1 MGILGGIF
9 GSQILGP
16 YLVEMP
22 FFYLYR
28 EPPPIYI
35 NKTEKIIIQENTA
48 LINAIEKVEK
58 SIIGVKTVTKKGK
71 VLEGSGLI
79 MTSDGLAVTLA
90 DLVPQGGN
98 FSFYFEGK
106 KVKYQILKRDS
117 RENLA
122 LIKIEEN
129 NMPTASFGNF
139 DKLKSGERVFLAG
152 AIFEKE
158 QAKKITNEGIIKY
171 FCSFQNFSNS
181 EMKTCGDDLIQTNI
195 QEKRAAGS
203 ALFDIEGRVLGLNQT
218 TDEGVSAI
226 PISKLKEFANL

>member
-1 MGILGGIF
+1 MPQTILKLIGVFILGILGGIF

-16 YLVEMP
+16 YLVEVP

-58 SIIGVKTVTKKGK
+58 AIIGVKAVTKKGR

-90 DLVPQGGN
+90 DLVPQGAN

-106 KVKYQILKRDS
+106 KLEYQILKRDS
-117 RENLA
+117 KKNLA

-139 DKLKSGERVFLAG
+139 DKTKPGERVFLVG
-152 AIFEKE
+152 TIFEKE
-158 QAKKITNEGIIKY
+158 EPKKITNEGIIKY
-171 FCSFQNFSNS
+171 F
-181 EMKTCGDDLIQTNI
+181 GDDLIQTNI
-195 QEKRAAGS
+195 YEKRAAGS

-218 TDEGVSAI
+218 TDEEVSAI

>member
-1 MGILGGIF
+1 MLKNIFKIVGIFILGLLGGIF

-35 NKTEKIIIQENTA
+35 NRTEKIVIQENTA

-58 SIIGVKTVTKKGK
+58 AIIGVKTVTKKGK

-90 DLVPQGGN
+90 DLVPTGAN
-98 FSFYFEGK
+98 FNFYFEGK
-106 KVKYQILKRDS
+106 KLKYQILKKDS
-117 RENLA
+117 KKNLA

-139 DKLKSGERVFLAG
+139 DKLKPGERVFLVG

-158 QAKKITNEGIIKY
+158 QAKKMTNEGIIKY
-171 FCSFQNFSNS
+171 F
-181 EMKTCGDDLIQTNI
+181 GDDLIQTNI

-226 PISKLKEFANL
+226 PISKIKEFANL